1 MGPVQSEATQKKML
15 LKSGTGG
22 LIMAGDDKKMTCAP
36 NYEAYYEEYR
46 DKYNCMCEKV
56 HNIEEK
62 LKEEHERNMILEAQM
77 EVVRLVFGGNGND

>member
-1 MGPVQSEATQKKML
+1 
-15 LKSGTGG
+15 
-22 LIMAGDDKKMTCAP
+22 MAEGDKQMACAP
-36 NYEAYYEEYR
+36 NYKAYYEEYR

-77 EVVRLVFGGNGND
+77 EVVRLVFGGNGNG